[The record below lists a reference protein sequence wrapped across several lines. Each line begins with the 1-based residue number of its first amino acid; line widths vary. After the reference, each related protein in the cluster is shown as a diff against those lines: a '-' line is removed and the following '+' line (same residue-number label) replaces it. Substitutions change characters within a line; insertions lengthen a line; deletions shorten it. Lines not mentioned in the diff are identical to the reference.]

1 MDISIP
7 LTNSFETEPTE
18 IKISQKES
26 PIKSFLPRKSVEVR
40 LLKEKGLYLKPDE
53 EVEEGGKMI
62 KELDNFAKSVIEGRN
77 TLLPSAIK
85 RKAPI
90 NIEED
95 IISNPLK
102 RVSVLPASLSKL
114 FSKKIEISK
123 PIENEKHENNISVMP
138 LEQPS
143 YMNVSSSTSKT
154 SSLSSEIVNNN
165 EIKNDVIINSSNSIK
180 KVEVNDDDDDDE
192 NLDDTEIINNTNE
205 FSDSKINE
213 IEDDSKSSKDNEPNS
228 ISTLVFKDDSHEYN
242 SVVNIIEDTNKTSD
256 FTSSQEINESINQ
269 KSIDNLTPITNESTT
284 IESKSN
290 NELNKGKLIKSNEI
304 SQLEIVYKI
313 IYLVFITI

>member
-123 PIENEKHENNISVMP
+123 PIEKHENNISVMP

-180 KVEVNDDDDDDE
+180 KVEVNDDDDDE

>member
-180 KVEVNDDDDDDE
+180 KVGVNDDDDDE

-213 IEDDSKSSKDNEPNS
+213 IEDDSKSSKDNGPNS
-228 ISTLVFKDDSHEYN
+228 ISTLFKDDSHEYN

-256 FTSSQEINESINQ
+256 FTSSLEINESINQ

>member
-180 KVEVNDDDDDDE
+180 KVEVNDDDDE

>member
-40 LLKEKGLYLKPDE
+40 LLKDKGLYLKPDE

-62 KELDNFAKSVIEGRN
+62 KDLDNFAKSVIEGRN

-138 LEQPS
+138 LDQPS

-154 SSLSSEIVNNN
+154 SSSSSEIVNSN
-165 EIKNDVIINSSNSIK
+165 EIKNDVVINSSNSIK
-180 KVEVNDDDDDDE
+180 KVQVNDDDNDDDDE
-192 NLDDTEIINNTNE
+192 NLDDTEIINNTSE
-205 FSDSKINE
+205 LSDSKINE

-242 SVVNIIEDTNKTSD
+242 SVINIIEDTNKTSD
-256 FTSSQEINESINQ
+256 FTSSQEISESINQ

-304 SQLEIVYKI
+304 SQLEIVYIK
-313 IYLVFITI
+313 

>member
-90 NIEED
+90 IIEED

-242 SVVNIIEDTNKTSD
+242 SVVNIIEDTNKISD